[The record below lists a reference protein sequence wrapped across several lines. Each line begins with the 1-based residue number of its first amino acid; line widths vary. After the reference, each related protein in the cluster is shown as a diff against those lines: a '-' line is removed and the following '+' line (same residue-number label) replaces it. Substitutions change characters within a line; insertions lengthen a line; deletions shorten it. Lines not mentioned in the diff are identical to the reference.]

1 VVDARDDNS
10 GRVGLIGK
18 TLGRYRITAEL
29 GRGGM
34 ATVYRAFDPQLGRE
48 VAVKVMHGTFTGRG
62 DIEKRFRREAQA
74 VAATKHASIVDI
86 FDFAPGGD
94 GEPGYIVTEIIEGP
108 TLRQLMNDCG
118 GRLLPEVATAIGVRV
133 ASALGAAHSHGIIH
147 RDVKPDNVMIDCR
160 PGAAV
165 RVLLTDFGVARIVE
179 DDTMT
184 ATGSILGSPAYMSP
198 EQARGH
204 DVGKPSDV
212 FSLGA
217 LLYHLVTGRPPFPG
231 KDPLTVI
238 ASILGGEI
246 PRPGQLAPHVGPA
259 LEAVIMRCLK
269 RAPEDRYADASA
281 VHAALRTV
289 FQEARG
295 GGDSDSDS
303 DGDPLRMF
311 FDDRDAFTAT
321 LKMRVAGQAYENAR
335 LCVRRGD
342 LTRALA
348 EVNRTFAY
356 QPGHGGA
363 EALLGRIT
371 ARRRWSTVGK
381 VAAALVLL
389 AGGGAAAAKL
399 ITARRA
405 TTAAT
410 MAASP
415 AASPSPIVAAQAPEA
430 PVAKVLAVTAAGS
443 SEKKLAATVS
453 TDVVAPAR
461 KSAIRRPASAR
472 GTAARAARTPVEDQP
487 TAIGTPPTVTE
498 NAPPPIAA
506 TTTPVAPIAPPPAN
520 SGLANASL
528 VIRASEGFCSPSV
541 DQQPAKIRPVYEHI
555 APGSHQIFC
564 TMPGGAKHLAGTYE
578 LLPGTRP
585 NLVVVPGPD
594 GTPVLA
600 RPQ

>member
-1 VVDARDDNS
+1 VGDARDDNS

-34 ATVYRAFDPQLGRE
+34 ATVYRAFDPQLGRD

-74 VAATKHASIVDI
+74 VAAIKHDSIVDI

-94 GEPGYIVTEIIEGP
+94 GEPGYIVTEIIQGP

-118 GRLLPEVATAIGVRV
+118 GRLLPEVATAIGVRL
-133 ASALGAAHSHGIIH
+133 ASALGAAHGHGIIH

-160 PGAAV
+160 SGSAV

-238 ASILGGEI
+238 ASILSGEI
-246 PRPGQLAPHVGPA
+246 PRPSQIAPHVGPA

-269 RAPEDRYADASA
+269 RAPEGRYPDASA

-289 FQEARG
+289 FQGARG
-295 GGDSDSDS
+295 GDDGDT

-311 FDDRDAFTAT
+311 FDDRNAFTAA
-321 LKMRVAGQAYENAR
+321 LKTRVAAQAYENAR
-335 LCVRRGD
+335 LCIRRGD

-356 QPGHGGA
+356 QPGHSGA
-363 EALLGRIT
+363 EALLGRIS

-405 TTAAT
+405 TTVPTTPAT
-410 MAASP
+410 VMAVPTA
-415 AASPSPIVAAQAPEA
+415 PIVPAPATEA
-430 PVAKVLAVTAAGS
+430 PVAKATMAVAATEAP
-443 SEKKLAATVS
+443 EKPSKRSGTRRPAGARNPAARVARASAEEQPVAPVAPLAATENGS
-453 TDVVAPAR
+453 TANAAP
-461 KSAIRRPASAR
+461 
-472 GTAARAARTPVEDQP
+472 TTNAAP
-487 TAIGTPPTVTE
+487 TE
-498 NAPPPIAA
+498 PPPE
-506 TTTPVAPIAPPPAN
+506 TVVPPPVN

-541 DQQPAKIRPVYEHI
+541 DQQPAKIRPIYDHI
-555 APGSHQIFC
+555 APGTHQIFC

-585 NLVVVPGPD
+585 NLVVVPAPD
-594 GTPVLA
+594 GMPVLA